1 MMAFPVMLAAVY
13 IYIYIYI
20 DNLIN
25 KNESI
30 KNALFVLYKRR
41 VKYYLSFLRS
51 F

>member
-1 MMAFPVMLAAVY
+1 MVAFRVMLAAVY
-13 IYIYIYI
+13 II

-30 KNALFVLYKRR
+30 KNALFVLYKIR